1 MTAMVLA
8 YNLFRYKF
16 KYLATAQYHVSAI
29 NLSKASIC
37 ISRGFKLGCR
47 VLTHAHAY
55 ARAMPSSVLLTE
67 LELAL
72 LGASSPTFQAK
83 WERYRGCGSI
93 GLSAEVSE
101 GFMATNSRNHSSTSA
116 FTVRR
121 NDSVPGSLQER
132 QVLQRLPPPCYDL
145 PGIQILSVSYEQDYL
160 RL

>member
-1 MTAMVLA
+1 MTAIVLA

-47 VLTHAHAY
+47 VLTHAHAH

-67 LELAL
+67 LELA
-72 LGASSPTFQAK
+72 QAK

-93 GLSAEVSE
+93 GLCAEVSE

>member
-47 VLTHAHAY
+47 VLTHAHAH

-67 LELAL
+67 LELAW

-93 GLSAEVSE
+93 GLCAEVSE
-101 GFMATNSRNHSSTSA
+101 GFMATNSRNRVYSAKKRLCSRKSPGKAGASAPSTS
-116 FTVRR
+116 
-121 NDSVPGSLQER
+121 L
-132 QVLQRLPPPCYDL
+132 
-145 PGIQILSVSYEQDYL
+145 L
-160 RL
+160 RLTRNSDPQCKL